1 MINKSYLIEGKIEN
15 LKNNVSLFYGENLG
29 LIHDFKEEI
38 KTKHNNI
45 LKFSQEEILSEKSS
59 FHSDLQ
65 TDSLFDSKKTF
76 FIDNCNDKILHII
89 EDIIPQLDKN
99 KVFLF
104 SSNLEKKSKLRK
116 FFETNKNV
124 NVVPCYK
131 DNNLSLRK
139 LLLDNLKN
147 YNGLN
152 SLAINLILEICNND
166 RAKLRNEINKIK
178 IFFSK
183 RIINFNQLAKL
194 LNFSEQDDFNYLRD
208 AALNGNKENTN
219 SLLGDTIFDDNKS
232 AYYLSAINYRLG
244 KLKELNE
251 MNNKKLEIAVNE
263 LKPPI
268 FWQDKPNFL
277 RQASKWNLK
286 KITNALNITYKAEI
300 NVKTNAQLN
309 KNLIIKKVI
318 LDICNLANAA

>member
-1 MINKSYLIEGKIEN
+1 MIYKSYLIEGKIEN

-29 LIHDFKEEI
+29 LIDDFKEEI
-38 KTKHNNI
+38 KNKNNNI
-45 LKFSQEEILSEKSS
+45 LKFSQEDILNEKSLFYS
-59 FHSDLQ
+59 NIK
-65 TDSLFDSKKTF
+65 TNSLFDDKKTF
-76 FIDNCNDKILHII
+76 FVNNADDKILQII
-89 EDIIPQLDKN
+89 EDIIPQLDRN

-131 DNNLSLRK
+131 ENSVSLRK
-139 LLLDNLKN
+139 LLLNNLKDFK
-147 YNGLN
+147 GLN
-152 SLAINLILEICNND
+152 GSAINLILEICNND

-183 RIINFNQLAKL
+183 KIINLIELTKL
-194 LNFSEQDDFNYLRD
+194 LNFSEQDDFNYLKD
-208 AALNGNKENTN
+208 AVLNGDKKNTN
-219 SLLGDTIFDDNKS
+219 SLLGDTNFDDNKS
-232 AYYLSAINYRLG
+232 AYYLSVMNYRLV

-251 MNNKKLEIAVNE
+251 KNNTNLEIAINE

-268 FWQDKPNFL
+268 FWQDKPNFIHQS
-277 RQASKWNLK
+277 RKWNLK
-286 KITNALNITYKAEI
+286 KIITALNITYKAEI
-300 NVKTNAQLN
+300 TVKTNAQLN
-309 KNLIIKKVI
+309 KNLIIKKLL